1 MIITTESGTVY
12 DLTSGYCI
20 RNGQFEFKYWY
31 KYCFDYEEGS
41 PTSEIPQ
48 PYKDQDSG
56 RMLPL
61 QVGKRMYI
69 SGKDGWIISTKIV
82 SIEEAVHK
90 SGKSSIIVEDS
101 DSDLS

>member
-82 SIEEAVHK
+82 SI
-90 SGKSSIIVEDS
+90 VEDS
-101 DSDLS
+101 DSGLI